1 MSKKLFDF
9 FLKENVPVN
18 LIQGDDIRVIVQDDD
33 TQNEAWE
40 SDIKAIKLLIDMIP
54 IDFIEKHTE
63 EPLIREKIILLLLNC
78 IGEFLKDYYIV
89 DFSREQDNI
98 ETIHYFLEVV
108 NKEMA
113 QYNTEFKKFIQR
125 YA

>member
-1 MSKKLFDF
+1 MSKKLFNG

-18 LIQGDDIRVIVQDDD
+18 LIQSDDIRIIVQDDD

-40 SDIKAIKLLIDMIP
+40 SDIKAIKLLIEMIP

-63 EPLIREKIILLLLNC
+63 DRLIREKIVLLLLNS
-78 IGEFLKDYYIV
+78 IGKFLKHYYIA
-89 DFSREQDNI
+89 DFSRDQDNI
-98 ETIHYFLEVV
+98 ETIHYFLEVA

-125 YA
+125 YE